1 MSNIYTSI
9 HSYIKNPLTL
19 ILYVTTFIIAAYNLR
34 IGTILSPESYLHSST
49 AEALVSLK
57 FNYFRFF
64 EAFSLEQLPN
74 ILPISLIAFLKIIFP
89 NTWMEYFIYINI
101 ACVFLSIYL
110 FQRVMLHLKIDT
122 VVISICCFLF
132 LFSSDFLT
140 WPRYI
145 LYDTI
150 YVGFAFL
157 LIHLTLSIKNFDLK
171 KIFIWLLCLLF
182 VALTNKLA
190 TPVITMSILF
200 LFIYK
205 MKLNGKVILIISLL
219 SLLTSAL
226 LYSIL
231 TSVLINHSNLSEW
244 SLQTINFEKL
254 GIVIHS
260 RPDTYII
267 MSDDIF
273 GFFKL
278 FCYRFLYFFNP
289 YASSFSIIHII
300 FNSVIMMVYFIGL
313 IISTW
318 YWTLVTFEQKQYFLK
333 INLFIFSIAIFHS
346 ATLIDA
352 DWRYRFP
359 VIILM
364 IIIGAISIQS
374 LIYVSKEGNIKISKN
389 KVI

>member
-34 IGTILSPESYLHSST
+34 IGTILSPESYLYSST

-110 FQRVMLHLKIDT
+110 FQRVMLHLKIDN

-352 DWRYRFP
+352 DWRYRLP

-374 LIYVSKEGNIKISKN
+374 LIYASKDGNIQISKN

>member
-1 MSNIYTSI
+1 MSNIYKSI
-9 HSYIKNPLTL
+9 HSYIKSPLTL

-34 IGTILSPESYLHSST
+34 IGLIFAPESYVQSSA
-49 AEALVSLK
+49 AESLVSLK

-64 EAFSLEQLPN
+64 DAFSLEHLQN

-89 NTWMEYFIYINI
+89 YTWMEYFLYINI
-101 ACVFLSIYL
+101 ICVFFSIYL
-110 FQRVMLHLKIDT
+110 FQRVMLHLKIDNL
-122 VVISICCFLF
+122 VIVICCFLF

-157 LIHLTLSIKNFDLK
+157 LIHLTLSIKSFDLK

-182 VALTNKLA
+182 IAFTNALA
-190 TPVITMSILF
+190 TPVITTSILF

-226 LYSIL
+226 LYSIF
-231 TSVLINHSNLSEW
+231 TSVLMNHSNLSEW
-244 SLQTINFEKL
+244 SLQNMNFEKL

-260 RPDTYII
+260 RPDTYINI
-267 MSDDIF
+267 SDDIF

-300 FNSVIMMVYFIGL
+300 FNSVIMMAYLSGL

-318 YWTLVTFEQKQYFLK
+318 NWTLVTFEQQQYFLK

-346 ATLIDA
+346 TTLIDA

-364 IIIGAISIQS
+364 IIIGTISIQS
-374 LIYVSKEGNIKISKN
+374 LIYASKEGNIKI
-389 KVI
+389 

>member
-89 NTWMEYFIYINI
+89 NTWMEYFVYINI
-101 ACVFLSIYL
+101 ACVFFSIYL
-110 FQRVMLHLKIDT
+110 FQRVMLHLKIDN

-150 YVGFAFL
+150 YVGFSFL

-260 RPDTYII
+260 RPDTYIN

-300 FNSVIMMVYFIGL
+300 FNSVITMVYFLGL

-318 YWTLVTFEQKQYFLK
+318 NWTLITFEQKQYFLK
-333 INLFIFSIAIFHS
+333 INLFILFIAIFHS

-364 IIIGAISIQS
+364 IIIGAISFQS